1 MYSEVVLH
9 ATAACLTRVKDIAA
23 GIIRQLL
30 DILEQAFAIKIK
42 VRAAESFHPGQM
54 ILPSPLKTNRE
65 IFMKTRVVTFL
76 FALTLI
82 LAAVCP
88 AFAAVAVPSPLS
100 PASGSNL
107 TSPLTISW
115 SAVTD
120 PSGILGYNWQ
130 VSTSST
136 FPTVA
141 LQNSTNVGITQD
153 TVSGLPNGTYFWRVQ
168 AVSGAFV
175 KGPWSSPRS
184 FNITGAG
191 AGQPGA
197 PVLSPTKAY
206 STFHPLEV
214 ITFNWSPVPGAT
226 SYVLQSSKDPSFP
239 VTTSVSF
246 NNIPD
251 ATYSFSTP
259 DEGTYSARVYAV
271 NANGVAGVPSNVIS
285 YSVFYNNP
293 IGAPPAPLSPATG
306 ASLTLPVQLAWK
318 DVANPQPSGYELQ
331 IAKDSGFQQ
340 IEEDAPQ
347 LTNPNR
353 TELSL
358 TAGQKFWRVRSAQG
372 DSSPTTAA
380 VTAWSASGSFTI
392 NPAPAAP
399 ASMVLTNSTLYS
411 GNTTWV
417 QIQLTNAAPAGGAV
431 INLTS
436 SNPLAAPVPA
446 SVNMPGSTAW
456 MQFQMQAGQVTSPT
470 PVTLTATLNSGQASL
485 QFNVLPPSLN
495 SIVLTPSTISG
506 GARSGAIVMLNGQAP
521 AGGAVVDLS
530 SDSASAIPPALATI
544 PAGSS
549 SVSVAIPTN
558 AVAANTLANISAGWN
573 GASVQSQLMLTPQG
587 QPASIALSPAS
598 VTGSTGTFATVTM
611 AAASA
616 TDQTL
621 QISSNNAAASLT
633 ATVVLIPAGSTT
645 GGFFI
650 NTAPVSAQ
658 TLATISVSG
667 GGVTRSATLTLNPA
681 VAPTTTSLAVTA
693 GGRGG
698 ERVISNPAGL
708 SVATGSTGSA
718 QFAPGTAVTLS
729 ISSGRDA
736 IWSGACSSGGNKAR
750 TCTLR
755 LNANSSVTANVQ

>member
-1 MYSEVVLH
+1 
-9 ATAACLTRVKDIAA
+9 
-23 GIIRQLL
+23 
-30 DILEQAFAIKIK
+30 
-42 VRAAESFHPGQM
+42 
-54 ILPSPLKTNRE
+54 
-65 IFMKTRVVTFL
+65 MKTRVVTFL

-88 AFAAVAVPSPLS
+88 AFAAVAVPNPLS

-107 TSPLTISW
+107 TTPLTISW

-175 KGPWSSPRS
+175 KGPWSAPRS

-197 PVLSPTKAY
+197 PALSPTKAY

-214 ITFNWSPVPGAT
+214 ITFNWSPVAGAAT
-226 SYVLQSSKDPSFP
+226 YVLQSSKDPSFP
-239 VTTSVSF
+239 VTTTASF

-271 NANGVAGVPSNVIS
+271 SANGVFSVPSNVIS

-293 IGAPPAPLSPATG
+293 IGAPPAPLSPANG

-347 LTNPNR
+347 LTNANR

-380 VTAWSASGSFTI
+380 VTAWSAAGSFTI

-399 ASMVLTNSTLYS
+399 ASLTLTNATLYS

-436 SNPLAAPVPA
+436 SNPIAAPVPA
-446 SVNMPGSTAW
+446 SVNMPGNTAW
-456 MQFQMQAGQVTSPT
+456 MQFQMQAGQVASAT
-470 PVTLTATLNSGQASL
+470 PVTLTAALNSGQASI

-506 GARSGAIVMLNGQAP
+506 GAQAGAIVMLNGQAP
-521 AGGAVVDLS
+521 AGGAVVDLT
-530 SDSASAIPPALATI
+530 SDSASAMPPALATI

-587 QPASIALSPAS
+587 QPASIALNPAS
-598 VTGSTGTFATVTM
+598 VTGSAGTFATVTM

-621 QISSNNAAASLT
+621 QISSSNAAASLT
-633 ATVVLIPAGSTT
+633 STSVLIPAGSTT

-650 NTAPVSAQ
+650 NTATVSTQ

-667 GGVTRSATLTLNPA
+667 GGVTRSATLTLNPV
-681 VAPTTTSLAVTA
+681 VAPTSMSLAVTA
-693 GGRGG
+693 GGRSG
-698 ERVISNPAGL
+698 ERVISSPAGL

-729 ISSGRDA
+729 ISNGRDA
-736 IWSGACSSGGNKAR
+736 IWSGACSSGGAKAT
-750 TCTLR
+750 TCKLT

>member
-1 MYSEVVLH
+1 
-9 ATAACLTRVKDIAA
+9 
-23 GIIRQLL
+23 
-30 DILEQAFAIKIK
+30 
-42 VRAAESFHPGQM
+42 
-54 ILPSPLKTNRE
+54 
-65 IFMKTRVVTFL
+65 L

-399 ASMVLTNSTLYS
+399 ASMVLTNSALYS

-446 SVNMPGSTAW
+446 SVNMPGNTAW

-633 ATVVLIPAGSTT
+633 AIVVLIPAGSTT

-718 QFAPGTAVTLS
+718 QFAPGTAVMLS

>member
-1 MYSEVVLH
+1 
-9 ATAACLTRVKDIAA
+9 
-23 GIIRQLL
+23 
-30 DILEQAFAIKIK
+30 
-42 VRAAESFHPGQM
+42 
-54 ILPSPLKTNRE
+54 
-65 IFMKTRVVTFL
+65 MKAHVVTFL

-82 LAAVCP
+82 LAAVST
-88 AFAAVAVPSPLS
+88 AFAAVAVPNPLS

-141 LQNSTNVGITQD
+141 LQNSTNVGVTQD

-175 KGPWSSPRS
+175 KGAWSAARS

-197 PVLSPTKAY
+197 PALSPTKAY

-214 ITFNWSPVPGAT
+214 ITFNWSPVAGAT

-246 NNIPD
+246 NNIPNT
-251 ATYSFSTP
+251 TYSFSTP

-293 IGAPPAPLSPATG
+293 IGAPPAPLSPANG
-306 ASLTLPVQLAWK
+306 ASLTLPVQVAWT

-358 TAGQKFWRVRSAQG
+358 TAGQKFWRIRSAQG

-380 VTAWSASGSFTI
+380 VTAWSAAGSFTI

-399 ASMVLTNSTLYS
+399 ASIVLTNATLYS

-417 QIQLTNAAPAGGAV
+417 QIQLTNAAPAGGS
-431 INLTS
+431 IISLTS

-446 SVNMPGSTAW
+446 SVNMPGNTAW
-456 MQFQMQAGQVTSPT
+456 MQFQMQAGQVTSST
-470 PVTLTATLNSGQASL
+470 PVTLTATLNSGQASI

-495 SIVLTPSTISG
+495 SIVLTPATISG
-506 GARSGAIVMLNGQAP
+506 GATAGAIVMLNGQAP
-521 AGGAVVDLS
+521 AGGAVVDLT
-530 SDSASAIPPALATI
+530 SDSASAMPPALATV

-549 SVSVAIPTN
+549 SVSIGIPTK

-598 VTGSTGTFATVTM
+598 VTGITSTFATVTM
-611 AAASA
+611 AAPSA

-621 QISSNNAAASLT
+621 QISSSNPAASLT
-633 ATVVLIPAGSTT
+633 ATSVLIPAGSTT

-650 NTAPVSAQ
+650 NAAAVSTQ

-667 GGVTRSATLTLNPA
+667 GGVTRSATLTLNPV
-681 VAPTTTSLAVTA
+681 VAPTTMSLAVTA
-693 GGRGG
+693 GGRSG
-698 ERVISNPAGL
+698 ESVLSNPAGL
-708 SVATGSTGSA
+708 NVATGSTGSA
-718 QFAPGTAVTLS
+718 QFAAGATVTLS
-729 ISSGRDA
+729 ISNGRDA
-736 IWSGACSSGGNKAR
+736 IWSGACSSGGAKAK
-750 TCTLR
+750 TCTLT
-755 LNANSSVTANVQ
+755 LKANSAVTANVQ

>member
-1 MYSEVVLH
+1 
-9 ATAACLTRVKDIAA
+9 
-23 GIIRQLL
+23 
-30 DILEQAFAIKIK
+30 
-42 VRAAESFHPGQM
+42 
-54 ILPSPLKTNRE
+54 
-65 IFMKTRVVTFL
+65 
-76 FALTLI
+76 
-82 LAAVCP
+82 
-88 AFAAVAVPSPLS
+88 
-100 PASGSNL
+100 
-107 TSPLTISW
+107 
-115 SAVTD
+115 
-120 PSGILGYNWQ
+120 
-130 VSTSST
+130 
-136 FPTVA
+136 
-141 LQNSTNVGITQD
+141 
-153 TVSGLPNGTYFWRVQ
+153 
-168 AVSGAFV
+168 
-175 KGPWSSPRS
+175 
-184 FNITGAG
+184 
-191 AGQPGA
+191 
-197 PVLSPTKAY
+197 VLSPTKAY

-214 ITFNWSPVPGAT
+214 ITFNWSPVAGAT

-246 NNIPD
+246 NNIPNT
-251 ATYSFSTP
+251 TYSFSTP

-293 IGAPPAPLSPATG
+293 IGAPPAPLSPANG
-306 ASLTLPVQLAWK
+306 ASLTLPIQVAWT

-380 VTAWSASGSFTI
+380 VTAWSAAGSFTV
-392 NPAPAAP
+392 NPAPPAP
-399 ASMVLTNSTLYS
+399 ASIVLTNTTLYS

-446 SVNMPGSTAW
+446 SVNMPGNTAW
-456 MQFQMQAGQVTSPT
+456 MQFQMQAGQVTSST

-495 SIVLTPSTISG
+495 SVVLTPATISG
-506 GARSGAIVMLNGQAP
+506 GAQAGAIVMLNGQAP
-521 AGGAVVDLS
+521 AGGAVVDLT
-530 SDSASAIPPALATI
+530 SDSPSAMPPALATV

-549 SVSVAIPTN
+549 SVSVGFATN
-558 AVAANTLANISAGWN
+558 AVAANTLANISATWN

-598 VTGSTGTFATVTM
+598 VTGSTSTFATVTM

-621 QISSNNAAASLT
+621 QISSSNPAASLT
-633 ATVVLIPAGSTT
+633 ATSVLIPAGSTT

-650 NTAPVSAQ
+650 NAAPVSAQ

-681 VAPTTTSLAVTA
+681 VAPTTMSLAVTA

-698 ERVISNPAGL
+698 ERILSNPAGL

-718 QFAPGTAVTLS
+718 QFAPGTAVILS
-729 ISSGRDA
+729 VTNGRDA
-736 IWSGACSSGGNKAR
+736 IWSGACSSGGNKAK
-750 TCTLR
+750 TCTLT
-755 LNANSSVTANVQ
+755 LNANASVTANVQ

>member
-1 MYSEVVLH
+1 
-9 ATAACLTRVKDIAA
+9 
-23 GIIRQLL
+23 
-30 DILEQAFAIKIK
+30 
-42 VRAAESFHPGQM
+42 
-54 ILPSPLKTNRE
+54 
-65 IFMKTRVVTFL
+65 MKTRAVNL
-76 FALTLI
+76 LLACALI
-82 LAAVCP
+82 LAGVST
-88 AFAAVAVPSPLS
+88 AFAAVAVPNPLS

-130 VSTSST
+130 VSTSLT

-175 KGPWSSPRS
+175 KGAWSAARS

-197 PVLSPTKAY
+197 PALSPTQAY

-239 VTTSVSF
+239 ATTSVSF
-246 NNIPD
+246 NNIPNT
-251 ATYSFSTP
+251 TYSFSTP

-293 IGAPPAPLSPATG
+293 IGAPPAPLSPANG

-347 LTNPNR
+347 LTNPSR

-380 VTAWSASGSFTI
+380 VTAWSAAGSFTI

-399 ASMVLTNSTLYS
+399 ASLTLTNPTLYS

-417 QIQLTNAAPAGGAV
+417 QIQLTNAAPAGGAI

-446 SVNMPGSTAW
+446 SVNMPGNTAW

-506 GARSGAIVMLNGQAP
+506 GAQAGAIVMLNGQAP
-521 AGGAVVDLS
+521 AGGAVVDLT
-530 SDSASAIPPALATI
+530 SDSPSAMPPALATI

-549 SVSVAIPTN
+549 SVSVGFVTN
-558 AVAANTLANISAGWN
+558 PVAANTLANISAGWN

-598 VTGSTGTFATVTM
+598 VTGITSTFATVTM

-616 TDQTL
+616 TDQTF
-621 QISSNNAAASLT
+621 QISSNNPAASLT

-650 NTAPVSAQ
+650 NTAAVSTQ

-681 VAPTTTSLAVTA
+681 VAPTTMSLAVTA
-693 GGRGG
+693 GGRSG
-698 ERVISNPAGL
+698 ESVLSNPAGL
-708 SVATGSTGSA
+708 NVATGSTGSA
-718 QFAPGTAVTLS
+718 QFASGATVTLS
-729 ISSGRDA
+729 ITNGRDA
-736 IWSGACSSGGNKAR
+736 IWSGACSSGGAKAK
-750 TCTLR
+750 TCTLT
-755 LNANSSVTANVQ
+755 LKANASVTANVQ

>member
-1 MYSEVVLH
+1 
-9 ATAACLTRVKDIAA
+9 
-23 GIIRQLL
+23 
-30 DILEQAFAIKIK
+30 
-42 VRAAESFHPGQM
+42 
-54 ILPSPLKTNRE
+54 
-65 IFMKTRVVTFL
+65 MKTRVVKL
-76 FALTLI
+76 LLAFALI
-82 LAAVCP
+82 LTGVST
-88 AFAAVAVPSPLS
+88 AFAAVAVPNPLS

-175 KGPWSSPRS
+175 KSAWSAARS

-197 PVLSPTKAY
+197 PALSPTKAY

-214 ITFNWSPVPGAT
+214 ITFNWSPVAGAA

-239 VTTSVSF
+239 VTTTASF
-246 NNIPD
+246 NNIPNT
-251 ATYSFSTP
+251 TYSFSTP
-259 DEGTYSARVYAV
+259 DEGAYSARVYAV
-271 NANGVAGVPSNVIS
+271 NANGVASVPSNVIT

-293 IGAPPAPLSPATG
+293 IGAPPAPLSPANG
-306 ASLTLPVQLAWK
+306 ASLTLPVQLAWT

-331 IAKDSGFQQ
+331 IAKDAGFQQ
-340 IEEDAPQ
+340 IEDDAPQ
-347 LTNPNR
+347 LNNPNR
-353 TELSL
+353 IVLSL

-372 DSSPTTAA
+372 DSSPSTAA
-380 VTAWSASGSFTI
+380 VTAWSAAGSFTI

-399 ASMVLTNSTLYS
+399 ASLTLTNTALYS

-417 QIQLTNAAPAGGAV
+417 QIQLTNAAPAGGSV

-436 SNPLAAPVPA
+436 SNPAAAPVPA
-446 SVNMPGSTAW
+446 SVNMPGNTAW

-470 PVTLTATLNSGQASL
+470 PVTLTATLNSGQASI
-485 QFNVLPPSLN
+485 QFNVLPPSLKSITMN
-495 SIVLTPSTISG
+495 SSTISG
-506 GARSGAIVMLNGQAP
+506 GAQVGAIAMLNGQAP
-521 AGGAVVDLS
+521 AGGAVVDFS
-530 SDSASAIPPALATI
+530 SDSPSAMPPALATI
-544 PAGSS
+544 PAGNS
-549 SVSVAIPTN
+549 SVSISIPTN
-558 AVAANTLANISAGWN
+558 QVSANTLANITATWN
-573 GASVQSQLMLTPQG
+573 GASVQSPLTITPQG

-598 VTGSTGTFATVTM
+598 VTGSAGTFATVTM

-616 TDQTL
+616 TDQIF
-621 QISSNNAAASLT
+621 QISSSNAAASLT
-633 ATVVLIPAGSTT
+633 STSVLIPAGSTT

-650 NTAPVSAQ
+650 NTAAVSTQ

-667 GGVTRSATLTLNPA
+667 GGVMRSATLTLNPA
-681 VAPTTTSLAVTA
+681 VAPTTMSLAVTA
-693 GGRGG
+693 GGRSG

-729 ISSGRDA
+729 ISSGRAA
-736 IWSGACSSGGNKAR
+736 IWSGACSSGGAKAS
-750 TCTLR
+750 TCKLT

>member
-1 MYSEVVLH
+1 
-9 ATAACLTRVKDIAA
+9 
-23 GIIRQLL
+23 
-30 DILEQAFAIKIK
+30 
-42 VRAAESFHPGQM
+42 
-54 ILPSPLKTNRE
+54 
-65 IFMKTRVVTFL
+65 MKTRVVTFL

-88 AFAAVAVPSPLS
+88 AFAAVAVPNPLS
-100 PASGSNL
+100 PASGVNL

-175 KGPWSSPRS
+175 KSAWSAARS

-197 PVLSPTKAY
+197 PVLSPTKGY
-206 STFHPLEV
+206 PTFHPLEV
-214 ITFNWSPVPGAT
+214 ITFNWSPVAGAT
-226 SYVLQSSKDPSFP
+226 SYVLQASTDPSFP
-239 VTTSVSF
+239 VTTSASF
-246 NNIPD
+246 NNIPNT
-251 ATYSFSTP
+251 TYSFSTP
-259 DEGTYSARVYAV
+259 DEGSYSARVYAV
-271 NANGVAGVPSNVIS
+271 NANGVASVPSNVIT

-293 IGAPPAPLSPATG
+293 IGAPPAPLSPANG
-306 ASLTLPVQLAWK
+306 ASLMLPVQLAWT

-340 IEEDAPQ
+340 IEDDAPQ
-347 LTNPNR
+347 LNNPNR
-353 TELSL
+353 TVLSL

-380 VTAWSASGSFTI
+380 VTAWSAAGSFTI

-399 ASMVLTNSTLYS
+399 VSLTLTNTTLYS

-446 SVNMPGSTAW
+446 SVNMPGNTAW
-456 MQFQMQAGQVTSPT
+456 MQFQMQAGQVTSST
-470 PVTLTATLNSGQASL
+470 PVTLTATLNSGQASI
-485 QFNVLPPSLN
+485 QFNVLPPSLKSITMN
-495 SIVLTPSTISG
+495 SSTISG
-506 GARSGAIVMLNGQAP
+506 GAQAGAIAMLNGQAP
-521 AGGAVVDLS
+521 AGGAVVDFS
-530 SDSASAIPPALATI
+530 SDSPSAMPPALATI
-544 PAGSS
+544 PAGNS
-549 SVSVAIPTN
+549 SVSIAIPTN
-558 AVAANTLANISAGWN
+558 AVAANTLANITATWN
-573 GASVQSQLMLTPQG
+573 GASVQSPLTITPQG
-587 QPASIALSPAS
+587 QPVSIALSPAS
-598 VTGSTGTFATVTM
+598 VSGSAGTFATVTM
-611 AAASA
+611 AATSA
-616 TDQTL
+616 TDQIF
-621 QISSNNAAASLT
+621 QISSSSAAASLT
-633 ATVVLIPAGSTT
+633 STSVLIPAGSTT

-650 NTAPVSAQ
+650 NTAPVSTQ

-667 GGVTRSATLTLNPA
+667 GGVTRSATLTLNPT
-681 VAPTTTSLAVTA
+681 VAPTTMSLAVTV
-693 GGRGG
+693 GGRSG
-698 ERVISNPAGL
+698 ERILSNPTGL

-729 ISSGRDA
+729 VTNGRDA
-736 IWSGACSSGGNKAR
+736 IWSGACSSGGNKAK
-750 TCTLR
+750 TCTLT
-755 LNANSSVTANVQ
+755 LNANASVTANVQ